1 MTNEDKEK
9 DNNRVCIT
17 LQNMNIHIR
26 AHDSST
32 IIKELNQSTSRGY
45 HAYDGDRRIAN
56 AIQNYGFHRFPDLHT
71 NQLLDDITNIA
82 NRLNSNALFAEWFD
96 TFHMAHLITNVNLLK
111 QVQSKNCVKC
121 KGTIFE
127 AFLSL
132 LAKDQSTCPR
142 DNQELVEQC
151 ITTIINENFDFEEY
165 FRYKNHTY
173 MDTLHLP
180 YKKGYDYK
188 KEFKRL
194 ANKLKLTI
202 PFHSFPMV
210 CDAKLELYTL
220 TLCANPLLDKMPEGY
235 KFACSFRKKD
245 ECLQYT
251 IYHFLKERA
260 IVDQRRTA

>member
-1 MTNEDKEK
+1 MTNECKET
-9 DNNRVCIT
+9 DNDRVRIT

-26 AHDSST
+26 VHDSST
-32 IIKELNQSTSRGY
+32 IITELNHATSRKY
-45 HAYDGDRRIAN
+45 HAHDGDHRITN
-56 AIQNYGFHRFPDLHT
+56 AIHNYCFHRFPDLHT
-71 NQLLDDITNIA
+71 NQLLDDITNIEH
-82 NRLNSNALFAEWFD
+82 RLRSNALFAEWFD

-132 LAKDQSTCPR
+132 LAKDQSTSPR
-142 DNQELVEQC
+142 DNQELVEDC
-151 ITTIINENFDFEEY
+151 ITTILNENFDFEEY

-180 YKKGYDYK
+180 YKKWHDYK

-194 ANKLKLTI
+194 TNKLYRTI
-202 PFHSFPMV
+202 PFHSFPIV
-210 CDAKLELYTL
+210 YDAERELYTL
-220 TLCANPLLDKMPEGY
+220 TLGANPLLDQMPEGY